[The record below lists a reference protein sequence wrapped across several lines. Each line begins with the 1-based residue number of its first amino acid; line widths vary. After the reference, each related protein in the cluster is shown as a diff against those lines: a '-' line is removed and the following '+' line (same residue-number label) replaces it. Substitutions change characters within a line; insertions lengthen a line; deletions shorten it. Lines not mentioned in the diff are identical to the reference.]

1 MGIGMERVGRPVH
14 NLPGEDATAMS
25 LLLRERRLLRAI
37 EAGICCSDPDLAS
50 WMAFFSRLTADEDMP
65 GHERGTPAIVRI
77 GVAVWAAAAAVFCVV
92 VRAARACLHA
102 VAAGSATTG
111 HYGSPYGGHYGSPYG
126 RHGPPEASVPWYW
139 YRYR

>member
-1 MGIGMERVGRPVH
+1 
-14 NLPGEDATAMS
+14 MS

-77 GVAVWAAAAAVFCVV
+77 GVAVWAAAAAVFCAV

-111 HYGSPYGGHYGSPYG
+111 HYGSPHGGHYGSPYG